1 MSSYVKDNELIALIE
16 PLLKVKNSSLVNV
29 EKPSPNKIKDSEH
42 SKRKLKRVHAKT
54 EETKEEPKEK
64 SIKTHDHKK
73 LKSNS
78 EIVKRKKSG
87 QKTVTQDIFI

>member
-16 PLLKVKNSSLVNV
+16 PLLKVKKSSLVNV

-54 EETKEEPKEK
+54 EETKEEPKSAQEPEK
-64 SIKTHDHKK
+64 ARFGHITLK
-73 LKSNS
+73 LISVENFDKVM
-78 EIVKRKKSG
+78 IYVP
-87 QKTVTQDIFI
+87 